1 MKDKNSKYLH
11 NSRVQFTELLH
22 GFPLYRGVNY
32 IPRKTQLTFVRQIA
46 RKISLARVK
55 V

>member
-11 NSRVQFTELLH
+11 NSRVQFTKLMR

-32 IPRKTQLTFVRQIA
+32 IARKTQLTFVRTDYSKNSA
-46 RKISLARVK
+46 RAS
-55 V
+55 